1 MTNTVSRPPTSK
13 GLARAALGRFGGLT
27 QRFVRGRGGVA
38 AVEFALMVPAM
49 MTIWVGMVVATDAL
63 TADKRVTLLA
73 RTLADMTTQM
83 QAVSQS
89 DLDSI
94 FQATE
99 SIMWPQPANRLG
111 MRVTA
116 IDIDGNGTAFV
127 DWSAVPS
134 NSLLKGNYSAL
145 ARCTRYT
152 ALPAGLKVARTS
164 VVLAEVSMHYQASVA
179 TQIVDEMFKGTAV
192 NGAMP
197 LGDRLYMRPRQST
210 KVQFNPPPAANCPGY
225 VS

>member
-1 MTNTVSRPPTSK
+1 MNRIGTRMSPRRAQARLRF
-13 GLARAALGRFGGLT
+13 LARSFIKGR
-27 QRFVRGRGGVA
+27 QGVA

-49 MTIWVGMVVATDAL
+49 LFIWVGMVVATDAL
-63 TADKRVTLLA
+63 TADKKVTLLA

-99 SIMWPQPANRLG
+99 SVMWPQPADRLG

-116 IDIDGNGTAFV
+116 VDIDANGTAFV

-134 NSLLKGNYSAL
+134 SGTLKGTYSAL
-145 ARCTRYT
+145 ARCTKFT
-152 ALPAGLKVARTS
+152 QLPAGLKVARTT
-164 VVLAEVSMHYQASVA
+164 VVLAEVSMTYKASVA
-179 TQIVDEMFKGTAV
+179 TQIVDEMFKGTAA
-192 NGAMP
+192 GGEMP
-197 LGDRLYMRPRQST
+197 LGDSLYMRPRQST
-210 KVQFNPPPAANCPGY
+210 KVQFNPPPASICPGY